1 MNGNRLKARTQ
12 GKPLLS
18 PGFKLFLAT
27 VPFLAIFF
35 LFSYLPLTVWRYAF
49 YNYKPG
55 YKLTDCEYVGFKHI
69 TDMFTD
75 PYLRK
80 QTFRVLRNTFALS
93 GLSILGSFLPM
104 FFAIALSELP
114 SKRYQKFV
122 QTATT
127 IPNFISWVLVFSFA
141 STLLATESGLVNIL
155 LRKLGLREEGIN
167 FLAVTG
173 MPNWLVMWGISLWKS
188 LGWSAI
194 IYLSAI
200 SSIDQELLEAAM
212 VDGTTRFQ
220 RIRYITIPCLLPT
233 FITLLILNIGN
244 FLSTGMEQYLLFQN
258 PFNKDTIEVLDLFV
272 YNQGI
277 GEKAISYSTAVSMLK
292 SVVGIVLVFVANQIS
307 GKVRDNKIF

>member
-1 MNGNRLKARTQ
+1 MIGERLKAKPQ
-12 GKPLLS
+12 GKTLRS

-35 LFSYLPLTVWRYAF
+35 IFSYFPLTGWRYAF

-55 YKLTDCEYVGFKHI
+55 YDLADCEYVGFQHI
-69 TDMFTD
+69 TSMFTD
-75 PYLRK
+75 SYLRK
-80 QTFRVLRNTFALS
+80 QTFRVLRNTFVMS
-93 GLSILGSFLPM
+93 GLSIAGSFLPM

-114 SKRYQKFV
+114 GKRYRKLV

-127 IPNFISWVLVFSFA
+127 IPNFISWVLVFAFA
-141 STLLATESGLVNIL
+141 NALLATEGGLVNIL
-155 LRKLGLREEGIN
+155 LRKTGLREDGIN
-167 FLAVTG
+167 FLATTG
-173 MPNWLVMWGISLWKS
+173 LPNWLVMWGISLWKS
-188 LGWSAI
+188 LGWASI

-200 SSIDQELLEAAM
+200 TSIDQELFEAAAC
-212 VDGTTRFQ
+212 DGATRFQ

-233 FITLLILNIGN
+233 FITLMILNIGN
-244 FLSTGMEQYLLFQN
+244 FLSTGMEQYMLFQN

-292 SVVGIVLVFVANQIS
+292 SLVGIVLVFTANQIS
-307 GKVRDNKIF
+307 GKVRENKIF